1 LLSNW
6 KNDFLFLNEKVY
18 NMITAEFAKQYSN
31 EWIDAWNSH
40 DLERILSHY
49 TDNFTIESPMAL
61 RLFPK
66 SNGVIAGKNN
76 VRNYWKLG
84 LEKIPDLKFEI
95 IDVLTGVNTLTIYY
109 TNTATNRKTVEVMC
123 FDRNKKVN
131 KVIANYSE

>member
-1 LLSNW
+1 
-6 KNDFLFLNEKVY
+6 
-18 NMITAEFAKQYSN
+18 MITAEFAKQYSN

-61 RLFPK
+61 RLFPE